1 MNIHLPP
8 KHQQRAPR
16 VDIKYSKRP
25 TSWLAIRNHT
35 PSGLEMHR
43 MYINSK
49 ERQFGRADMNEISKY
64 VFHQH

>member
-1 MNIHLPP
+1 MNIHRP

-25 TSWLAIRNHT
+25 TKWLAMRNHT
-35 PSGLEMHR
+35 PSGLEMHPR
-43 MYINSK
+43 VYVNSK
-49 ERQFGRADMNEISKY
+49 ERQFGRADMNEISY